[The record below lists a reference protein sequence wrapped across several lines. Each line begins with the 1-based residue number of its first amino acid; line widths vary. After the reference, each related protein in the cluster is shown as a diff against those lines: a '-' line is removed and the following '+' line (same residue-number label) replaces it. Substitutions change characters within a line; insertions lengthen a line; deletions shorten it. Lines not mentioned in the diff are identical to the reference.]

1 MKILVVD
8 DDGLAVEMVC
18 AILEACNYQTL
29 VGANVIEGFAQLEA
43 HPDIGIVIS
52 DMNMPLV
59 SGLEFLQELRAQQNA
74 VPFVLLT
81 GDEPATLLASEP
93 LLKHCLEKSFELANT
108 LPQLIQ
114 EIVGADSHS

>member
-8 DDGLAVEMVC
+8 DDELAVEMVC
-18 AILEACNYQTL
+18 TILDACNYQTV

-43 HPDIGIVIS
+43 HPDIGLVIS

-81 GDEPATLLASEP
+81 GDSPDTLLAKEP
-93 LLKHCLEKSFELANT
+93 QLTHCLEKSFELAET
-108 LPQLIQ
+108 LPQMIQ
-114 EIVGADSHS
+114 EIIDAGPGS

>member
-8 DDGLAVEMVC
+8 DDELAVEMVC
-18 AILEACNYQTL
+18 TILEACNYQTL

-43 HPDIGIVIS
+43 HPDIAIVIS

-59 SGLEFLQELRAQQNA
+59 SGLEFLQELRAQQNS

-81 GDEPATLLASEP
+81 GDQPEVLLAREHE
-93 LLKHCLEKSFELANT
+93 LKYCLEKSFELAET
-108 LPQLIQ
+108 LPLLIQ
-114 EIVGADSHS
+114 EIVGSRS

>member
-8 DDGLAVEMVC
+8 DDALAAEMVC
-18 AILEACNYQTL
+18 TILEACDYQTL
-29 VGANVIEGFAQLEA
+29 VAANVLEGVSQLEA
-43 HPDIGIVIS
+43 HPDIGMVIS

-81 GDEPATLLASEP
+81 GDSPDTLLAREP
-93 LLKHCLEKSFELANT
+93 LLKHCLEKSFELAET
-108 LPQLIQ
+108 LPRLIQ
-114 EIVGADSHS
+114 DIVGAAPRA